1 MFEKLF
7 EGIEKKVFQQSL
19 VLTKEQVQVRI
30 S

>member
-1 MFEKLF
+1 MLTKLF
-7 EGIEKKVFQQSL
+7 EGIEKNVFQKFL